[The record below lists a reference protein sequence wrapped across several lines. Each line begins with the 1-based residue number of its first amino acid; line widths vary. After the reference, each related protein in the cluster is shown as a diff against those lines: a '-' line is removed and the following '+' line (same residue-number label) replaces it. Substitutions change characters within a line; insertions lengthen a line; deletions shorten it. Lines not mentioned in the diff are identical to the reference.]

1 MLSVCLRHAANNFA
15 EHKNTI
21 HLVFFDGF
29 PRYISFVIRYH
40 NKLILHH
47 LKALNVCRLIVE
59 ESINPIP
66 IEALNADID
75 EKKVS
80 RLDSPA
86 HAIATD
92 VNYSDLIGLTSI
104 KHLAGI
110 SF

>member
-1 MLSVCLRHAANNFA
+1 MLPVRLRHAADHLA

-29 PRYISFVIRYH
+29 PRYIGFVIRYH

-47 LKALNVCRLIVE
+47 LKALNVCCVIVE
-59 ESINPIP
+59 ECINPIP

-75 EKKVS
+75 EKKIS

-92 VNYSDLIGLTSI
+92 VNYSDLISLASI
-104 KHLAGI
+104 KHLASI
-110 SF
+110 RF